1 MSVNDSIDPRFLFH
15 VEDESL
21 RFRVGDSGTKIR
33 ELETVGDRRFRTSG
47 IQQGFCGNRHEKD
60 ETMYSDGDDD
70 EDDGS
75 IRRRTA
81 LIQPGIDSSNNY
93 DSAAAAE
100 ETNRESKNT
109 GSVGWEMV
117 VREDDEEGKSS
128 IDRHEME
135 FKVMITNPDV
145 NVSNSRHNIQPKR
158 DFASV
163 EKERVTTSSVSSWES
178 LKAILSDPVTGAL
191 MNDATILPCG
201 HSFGAGGL
209 IQVKKMKA
217 CFTCSQPTLEGS
229 EKPNLSLRIVVHA
242 FRQEE
247 ESDHIHTLK
256 RRKERSDQHKRS
268 FCIPNITETPK
279 SSRGIQ
285 FPFSIGD
292 HIIIEGNKRT
302 PPRFVGRK
310 AVIMTQCLNGWY
322 VVKTVD
328 NAESIKLQHCS
339 LAKISDNSSA
349 KVTVAEMAPS
359 WL

>member
-1 MSVNDSIDPRFLFH
+1 MSVNDSIDPRFLYH

-21 RFRVGDSGTKIR
+21 RFRVGESAPRSR
-33 ELETVGDRRFRTSG
+33 ELETISDRRFRMR
-47 IQQGFCGNRHEKD
+47 QGFCANRPEKY
-60 ETMYSDGDDD
+60 ETSYSDGDDND
-70 EDDGS
+70 ENVS
-75 IRRRTA
+75 VRRHGA
-81 LIQPGIDSSNNY
+81 LTQPDIDSGNN
-93 DSAAAAE
+93 AVAQ
-100 ETNRESKNT
+100 TNRESKNP
-109 GSVGWEMV
+109 VGWELV
-117 VREDDEEGKSS
+117 VRDDEERKSS

-135 FKVMITNPDV
+135 FKVMIANPDD
-145 NVSNSRHNIQPKR
+145 NTQSKR

-163 EKERVTTSSVSSWES
+163 DKERVTSVSSWES
-178 LKAILSDPVTGAL
+178 LKAILSDPVTGNL

-209 IQVKKMKA
+209 REVKRMKA
-217 CFTCSQPTLEGS
+217 CFTCSQPTSEGS
-229 EKPNLSLRIVVHA
+229 GKPNLSLRIVVYA
-242 FRQEE
+242 FCQEE
-247 ESDHIHTLK
+247 ESDHIHSLK

-268 FCIPNITETPK
+268 FYIPKVTETPK

-339 LAKISDNSSA
+339 LAKISDNSPA
-349 KVTVAEMAPS
+349 KVTVAEVAPS